1 MSAATVPAPVLEVEG
16 LEKRF
21 AGFVAVDGVSLTVA
35 PGEIVGLIGAN
46 GAGKTTLL
54 HTVYGRHRA
63 DAGSVRFLGE
73 DVGALAPRDRARRGM
88 GLVFQTTSIFP
99 TLSVEENL
107 RLGAMPK
114 SGRASLGDA
123 DAIERTLVTID
134 LVAERAVAAD
144 DLAHGQQQWLEIGMA
159 LLAEPTLL
167 FLDEPTSG
175 MTRAESRRTAE
186 LIRGLRAERPDRSV
200 IVVEH
205 NIEFIA
211 MISDRVIV
219 MHRGTVIADGP
230 IDAVR
235 ADPEVQAS
243 YLGRRG

>member
-1 MSAATVPAPVLEVEG
+1 MSVAVDPVPVLEVAG

-63 DAGSVRFLGE
+63 DSGSVRLLGR
-73 DVGALAPRDRARRGM
+73 DVTTLPPRERARLGM
-88 GLVFQTTSIFP
+88 GLVFQSTSVFP
-99 TLSVEENL
+99 SLSVEENL

-114 SGRASLGDA
+114 RGRPSLGQR
-123 DAIERTLVTID
+123 DAIERTLATID
-134 LVAERAVAAD
+134 LVAERATAAD

-186 LIRGLRAERPDRSV
+186 LIRALRVEHPGRSV

-211 MISDRVIV
+211 TISDRVVV
-219 MHRGTVIADGP
+219 MHRGTVIADGS

>member
-1 MSAATVPAPVLEVEG
+1 MSGPSTVPVLEVDG
-16 LEKRF
+16 VTKRF
-21 AGFVAVDGVSLTVA
+21 AGFVAVDGVSLTVR

-54 HTVYGRHRA
+54 HTVYGRHRS
-63 DAGSVRFLGE
+63 DGGRVSFLGR
-73 DVGALAPRDRARRGM
+73 DVTTLSPRERARMGM

-99 TLSVEENL
+99 SLSVEENL

-114 SGRASLGDA
+114 GGRPSLGDP
-123 DAIERTLVTID
+123 DAVERMLATID
-134 LVAERAVAAD
+134 LVDERATAAD

-175 MTRAESRRTAE
+175 MTRAEGRRTAE
-186 LIRGLRAERPDRSV
+186 LIRDLRAERPDRSV

-205 NIEFIA
+205 NIDFIA
-211 MISDRVIV
+211 MISDRVVV
-219 MHRGTVIADGP
+219 MHRGRIIAHGP
-230 IDAVR
+230 IEEVR
-235 ADPEVQAS
+235 ANPDVQSS

>member
-1 MSAATVPAPVLEVEG
+1 MSGPATASAVLELER

-21 AGFVAVDGVSLTVA
+21 AGFVAVDGVSLTVRE
-35 PGEIVGLIGAN
+35 GEIVGLIGAN

-63 DAGSVRFLGE
+63 DGGRVRFLGQ
-73 DVGALAPRDRARRGM
+73 DVTALSPRARARLGM

-99 TLSVEENL
+99 SLSVEENL

-114 SGRASLGDA
+114 SGRPSLGDR
-123 DAIERTLVTID
+123 DTIERMLHTID
-134 LVAERAVAAD
+134 LAAERAVTAD

-186 LIRGLRAERPDRSV
+186 LIRHLRTSRPERSV

-211 MISDRVIV
+211 MISDRVVV
-219 MHRGTVIADGP
+219 MHRGAVIADGP
-230 IDAVR
+230 IDEVR
-235 ADPEVQAS
+235 ADREVQAS

>member
-1 MSAATVPAPVLEVEG
+1 
-16 LEKRF
+16 
-21 AGFVAVDGVSLTVA
+21 
-35 PGEIVGLIGAN
+35 
-46 GAGKTTLL
+46 
-54 HTVYGRHRA
+54 
-63 DAGSVRFLGE
+63 
-73 DVGALAPRDRARRGM
+73 M

>member
-1 MSAATVPAPVLEVEG
+1 MSERASVLEVDG
-16 LEKRF
+16 VTKRF
-21 AGFVAVDGVSLTVA
+21 AGFVAVDGVSLTVRA
-35 PGEIVGLIGAN
+35 GEIVGLIGAN

-54 HTVYGRHRA
+54 HTVYGRHRC
-63 DAGSVRFLGE
+63 DGGRVSFLGR
-73 DVGALAPRDRARRGM
+73 DVTALSPRDRARMGM

-99 TLSVEENL
+99 SLSVEENL

-114 SGRASLGDA
+114 GGRPSLGDR
-123 DAIERTLVTID
+123 DAVDRMLTTID
-134 LVAERAVAAD
+134 LVDERATAAD

-175 MTRAESRRTAE
+175 MTRAEGRRTAE
-186 LIRGLRAERPDRSV
+186 LIRDLRAARPDRSV

-205 NIEFIA
+205 NIDFIA
-211 MISDRVIV
+211 MISDRVVV
-219 MHRGTVIADGP
+219 MHRGRIIADGP
-230 IDAVR
+230 IDEVR
-235 ADPEVQAS
+235 ANPDVQSS